1 MVLVLLNVYEIKN
14 QDNFMNL
21 NNHSFSSLFK
31 NEKIIENK
39 RVKILNIIVDNDLQT
54 RFIDKINVILSMN
67 PLEFDNSIF
76 LKQIVYNFW
85 NIIYLYDLQINHS
98 HPKCK
103 QTRIAFLNIS
113 IRILQFAIF
122 TKHRNLD
129 NIHAIY
135 FNDKNIDLCFYTHF
149 MSIEDEI
156 LLSYKDLFDV
166 LHDEKN
172 KNKVTI
178 FIDSDENKYLPI
190 SIPKNEIE
198 GKNNLE
204 KPFWFQRFFQL
215 KNEQIK
221 HIFNE
226 IGSKGNSTSS
236 DTRRRN
242 KHKNFDTYNYIDD
255 IIETTINLKE
265 LNNLEGTNEFLSKLP
280 VRQSILFTEQN
291 ILNIKVDS
299 KHLNSNYKQHLINK
313 AISSVV
319 AKNSMYLYSKAP
331 NLNILKHLVNS
342 LMIDENNYSSCLLL
356 FALFTG
362 ISIKDS
368 ISIFLHKAS
377 NISFYK
383 NSDYILKITHDKNIF
398 AKNVPKDETILIP
411 RNGTVSNVFL
421 PYFLHNICSIIKEE
435 FAKQKLD
442 NSSLDEFIHQE
453 YNKCNITLKNKIKLL
468 QKSIANLNIRN
479 IHKLFYHYF
488 HIYNKKTD
496 TSIIFLTN
504 LSKSNQARVCYTS
517 QPKRLVYYELWIENL
532 YKLLYKKAFNPEHM
546 KDLDM
551 NDFVGSPKVVKCGAF
566 KNFLLDL
573 SSLIP
578 KNYIDEFNLKM
589 IFIRYSLSILLAT
602 RYYVNSCDLSDFS
615 RNYKLLT
622 IHEKIKHI
630 KTSKRLIPLTDKAL
644 LYIDE
649 FIELKE
655 KYKIDFSYPILLK
668 EENSEITSIQL
679 TKISVLEYLKSF
691 KDDYKYFEIEKFIKI
706 TELNL
711 GRHVFSSEALKN
723 GFDKDY
729 ENEFMGH
736 FSRGS
741 SGLGVYS
748 NFNINDYINSTRAF
762 IEDIEK
768 RYFPTYI
775 TSKDIKCKM
784 D

>member
-1 MVLVLLNVYEIKN
+1 MS
-14 QDNFMNL
+14 L

-39 RVKILNIIVDNDLQT
+39 RVKILNIDVDDDLRI
-54 RFIDKINVILSMN
+54 RFIEKINLIFSMY

-85 NIIYLYDLQINHS
+85 NIIYLYDVQINHS
-98 HPKCK
+98 NPKCK

-122 TKHRNLD
+122 IKHRNLD
-129 NIHAIY
+129 DIQAIY
-135 FNDKNIDLCFYTHF
+135 FNDKNIDICFYKHF

-166 LHDEKN
+166 LNDGKN

-190 SIPKNEIE
+190 SVPKNEIE
-198 GKNNLE
+198 GKNSFE

-221 HIFNE
+221 HIFYE

-236 DTRRRN
+236 DIRRRN
-242 KHKNFDTYNYIDD
+242 KHKNFDKYNYIDD

-265 LNNLEGTNEFLSKLP
+265 LNNLEETNEYLSKFP
-280 VRQSILFTEQN
+280 IRKSIVFTEQN
-291 ILNIKVDS
+291 PLNIKVCS
-299 KHLNSNYKQHLINK
+299 NHINSNYKQHLINK

-331 NLNILKHLVNS
+331 NLYILKSLVNN
-342 LMIDENNYSSCLLL
+342 LIRDENSYTSCLLL

-368 ISIFLHKAS
+368 ISIFLKKAS

-383 NSDYILKITHDKNIF
+383 NSNHILKITHDKNIF
-398 AKNVPKDETILIP
+398 AKNVPKDETILMP
-411 RNGTVSNVFL
+411 RNDSVSNVFL
-421 PYFLHNICSIIKEE
+421 PNFLIYVCNVIRGE
-435 FAKQKLD
+435 FDKKKLD
-442 NSSLDEFIHQE
+442 NSSLDDFIHQE
-453 YNKCNITLKNKIKLL
+453 YNKCNIALRDNIKLL

-517 QPKRLVYYELWIENL
+517 QPKRLVYYESWIENF
-532 YKLLYKKAFNPEHM
+532 YNLLYKKELNIESIVDIDM
-546 KDLDM
+546 KDV
-551 NDFVGSPKVVKCGAF
+551 VGSPKLIKSAAF

-573 SSLIP
+573 TSLSP

-602 RYYVNSCDLSDFS
+602 RDYVNSCDLSDFS

-630 KTSKRLIPLTDKAL
+630 KTSKRLIPLTNRAI

-655 KYKIDFSYPILLK
+655 RYKIDFSYPILLK
-668 EENSEITSIQL
+668 EEDSEISLVQL
-679 TKISVLEYLKSF
+679 TKTSVLEYLESF
-691 KDDYKYFEIEKFIKI
+691 KEDYKYFEIEKFIKI

-748 NFNINDYINSTRAF
+748 NFNINDYINSTRSF

-784 D
+784 N